1 MAYFEVTF
9 YGLWSMG
16 GMIGHTIWYEE
27 ILSLKINKHENL
39 FSWAC
44 YLNLPAYGFLKV
56 LR

>member
-39 FSWAC
+39 FSWAS